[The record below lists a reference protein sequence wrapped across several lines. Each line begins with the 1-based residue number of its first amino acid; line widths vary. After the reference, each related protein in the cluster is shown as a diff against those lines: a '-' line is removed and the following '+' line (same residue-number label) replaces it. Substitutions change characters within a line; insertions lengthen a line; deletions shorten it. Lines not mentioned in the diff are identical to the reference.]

1 MSLLDS
7 YEAVLWKTMDW
18 LRITDSVRRK
28 MLAAVAIQFSV
39 AIGLFGLPFVL
50 SGTLLTAIQAVLF
63 TGATVAFVNTALIIQ
78 RDLIEPLADIETAAG
93 RIAEG
98 HVETEAVATD
108 QPDEVGELTRS
119 FSALQSYLTTVSA
132 QADALAEQEFDDDA
146 LDESVPGPFGESLS
160 RMADNLE
167 THTTEIEARSA
178 RLERLVEAFEES
190 TTAAIDGDLTATID
204 PAVVNDEDGT
214 YTVVIER
221 YNELLRTLQE
231 SLGETAA
238 FAAEVSRST
247 DSVAE
252 STSELDRAGEEIAA
266 ATDEIAAGADEQRE
280 QLQAAVS
287 EVNTLSATVEEIAA
301 SAEEVSR
308 TADTASEAATEGR
321 EEATDTI
328 AELDEI
334 EVEITDAADSV
345 EALGS
350 RIDEVDEIVSVI
362 TDIAEQ
368 TNLLALN
375 ASIEAARAGEEGDGF
390 AVVAEEVKSLAEET
404 KDAAGEIADRLEEI
418 QAQSDETIAEV
429 EAASQRVSESTDAVE
444 RSLGRFDEIAEVV
457 TELSD
462 SVHEISDATDQ
473 QATSAEDVAAVV
485 DEVADISDETAEDAA
500 SAASAAEQQ
509 TVSLSSVSETVESLA
524 GEADELESLLSQ
536 FEFDEDAAAEPTVST
551 DSISTNGADT
561 SIDTDADSDTDTDT
575 DVIEHTEPTNDP
587 FTMPAND

>member
-50 SGTLLTAIQAVLF
+50 SGTVLTAIQAVLF

-78 RDLIEPLADIETAAG
+78 RDLIKPLADIETAAG

-146 LDESVPGPFGESLS
+146 LDESVPGPFGESLT

-167 THTTEIEARSA
+167 THTNEIEARSA
-178 RLERLVEAFEES
+178 RLERLVDAFEES

-308 TADTASEAATEGR
+308 TAETASEAATEGR

-418 QAQSDETIAEV
+418 QAQSDDTIAEV
-429 EAASQRVSESTDAVE
+429 ESASQRVSESTDAVE

-457 TELSD
+457 TDLSD

-536 FEFDEDAAAEPTVST
+536 FEFDEDAAGEPTVST
-551 DSISTNGADT
+551 DSVSTNGADT
-561 SIDTDADSDTDTDT
+561 GIDTDSD

>member
-39 AIGLFGLPFVL
+39 AVGLFGLPFVL
-50 SGTLLTAIQAVLF
+50 SGPVLTAIQAVLF
-63 TGATVAFVNTALIIQ
+63 TGATVAFVNTALIVQ
-78 RDLIEPLADIETAAG
+78 RDLIDPLADIEAAAG

-98 HVETEAVATD
+98 HVETAAVATD

-119 FSALQSYLTTVSA
+119 FSALQSSLTTVSA

-146 LDESVPGPFGESLS
+146 LDASIPGPFGESLT

-167 THTTEIEARSA
+167 AHTTEIEARSA
-178 RLERLVEAFEES
+178 RLERLVEAFEKS

-204 PAVVNDEDGT
+204 PAVVNNEDDT

-238 FAAEVSRST
+238 FATEVSRST

-252 STSELDRAGEEIAA
+252 STTELDRAGEEIAA

-404 KDAAGEIADRLEEI
+404 KGAAGKIANRLEEI

-429 EAASQRVSESTDAVE
+429 ESASQRVSESTDAVE

-462 SVHEISDATDQ
+462 SIHEISDATDQ

-485 DEVADISDETAEDAA
+485 DEAANISDATAEDAA
-500 SAASAAEQQ
+500 SAAAAAEQQ
-509 TVSLSSVSETVESLA
+509 TVSLSSVSETVTSLA

-536 FEFDEDAAAEPTVST
+536 FEFEKDAAEKPTEPTEMV
-551 DSISTNGADT
+551 STNGADT
-561 SIDTDADSDTDTDT
+561 TSD
-575 DVIEHTEPTNDP
+575 DVIEHTEPTTDP

>member
-7 YEAVLWKTMDW
+7 YEAALWKTMDW

-28 MLAAVAIQFSV
+28 MVAAVALQFGA
-39 AIGLFGLPFVL
+39 AIGLFSLPFVF
-50 SGTLLTAIQAVLF
+50 SGTLLRGAQAVLF
-63 TGATVAFVNTALIIQ
+63 AATTLAFVNTILIVQ
-78 RDLIEPLADIETAAG
+78 RDVVEPLADIEAAAG
-93 RIAEG
+93 RISQG

-132 QADALAEQEFDDDA
+132 QADALADQEFDDDA
-146 LDESVPGPFGESLS
+146 LDESVPGPFGESLR

-167 THTTEIEARSA
+167 THTEAVETRSA
-178 RLERLVEAFEES
+178 RLERLVDAFEES

-238 FAAEVSRST
+238 FAAEVSNST
-247 DSVAE
+247 DSVVE
-252 STSELDRAGEEIAA
+252 STSELDRAGNEIAA
-266 ATDEIAAGADEQRE
+266 ATDEIAAGADTQRE
-280 QLQAAVS
+280 QLQAAVD

-308 TADTASEAATEGR
+308 TAQTASETATEGR
-321 EEATDTI
+321 QEVTNTI

-334 EVEITDAADSV
+334 EIEITEAADSV
-345 EALGS
+345 ATLGS

-375 ASIEAARAGEEGDGF
+375 ASIEAARAGEDGDGF

-404 KDAAGEIADRLEEI
+404 KAAAGEIADRLEEI

-429 EAASQRVSESTDAVE
+429 ESASQRVSESTDAVE

-462 SVHEISDATDQ
+462 SVHEISNATDQ
-473 QATSAEDVAAVV
+473 QASSAEDVAAVV

-536 FEFDEDAAAEPTVST
+536 FDLDEEAA
-551 DSISTNGADT
+551 TNGT
-561 SIDTDADSDTDTDT
+561 TGMNNTGRINGTDATSDDS
-575 DVIEHTEPTNDP
+575 DVIEHTELTDDP
-587 FTMPAND
+587 FTMPASN

>member
-39 AIGLFGLPFVL
+39 AIGLFSLPFVV
-50 SGTLLTAIQAVLF
+50 SGTVLTAIQAVLF
-63 TGATVAFVNTALIIQ
+63 TGATVAFINTALIVQ
-78 RDLIEPLADIETAAG
+78 RDLIEPLGDIETAAG
-93 RIAEG
+93 RIADG
-98 HVETEAVATD
+98 HVETAAVATD

-119 FSALQSYLTTVSA
+119 FSALQSYLTTVAA

-146 LDESVPGPFGESLS
+146 LDESVPGPFGESLT
-160 RMADNLE
+160 RMADSLE

-178 RLERLVEAFEES
+178 RLERLVDAFEES

-204 PAVVNDEDGT
+204 PAVVNDTDGT
-214 YTVVIER
+214 YTVVIDR
-221 YNELLRTLQE
+221 YNELLATLQA

-238 FAAEVSRST
+238 FAAEVSQST

-252 STSELDRAGEEIAA
+252 RTAELDRAGKEIAT
-266 ATDEIAAGADEQRE
+266 ATDEIAAGADEQRD
-280 QLQAAVS
+280 QLQAAVN

-321 EEATDTI
+321 EGATETI

-334 EVEITDAADSV
+334 ELEIADAADSV
-345 EALGS
+345 EALGG

-390 AVVAEEVKSLAEET
+390 AVVAEEVKSLAAET

-429 EAASQRVSESTDAVE
+429 ESASQRVSESTDAVE

-457 TELSD
+457 TELSE

-473 QATSAEDVAAVV
+473 QAAAAEDVAAVV
-485 DEVADISDETAEDAA
+485 DEVATISDETAEDAA

-509 TVSLSSVSETVESLA
+509 TVSLSSVSETVESLTR
-524 GEADELESLLSQ
+524 EADELESLLSE
-536 FEFDEDAAAEPTVST
+536 FEFDETAVADEPT
-551 DSISTNGADT
+551 DSISTTGAAAA
-561 SIDTDADSDTDTDT
+561 DAIGTTGVDAASEDG
-575 DVIEHTEPTNDP
+575 DVIEHTEQTTDL